1 MNLAPVVR
9 EAAQRLAGKGVLVQI
24 NVDESP
30 MIAGRFGIRGV
41 PAFVALEGSHSVGSI
56 QGARPA
62 GEIVRWFLGVV
73 GERGETR

>member
-1 MNLAPVVR
+1 MNLAPAVR
-9 EAAQRLAGKGVLVQI
+9 DAARLLAGKASVVQV

-41 PAFVALEGSHSVGSI
+41 PAFVALKGGRSVGSL

-62 GEIVRWFLGVV
+62 REIVRWFLSVV
-73 GERGETR
+73 G